1 MKYMM
6 DPSYQVKEAR
16 VAHEQSESDPPK
28 AGKQVEKIT
37 ILGKYI
43 VNISNP
49 RKGITR
55 AIPF

>member
-6 DPSYQVKEAR
+6 DPSYQVKEVC
-16 VAHEQSESDPPK
+16 VAHEQSEFDPPK